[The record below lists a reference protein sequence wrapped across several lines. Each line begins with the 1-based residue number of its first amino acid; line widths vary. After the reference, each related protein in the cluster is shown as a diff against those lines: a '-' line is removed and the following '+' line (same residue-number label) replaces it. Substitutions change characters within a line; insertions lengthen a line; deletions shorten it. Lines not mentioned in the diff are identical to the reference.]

1 VNAPEDSVE
10 SLRGKRH
17 PSGPAPRG
25 NIARRSSLRAA
36 DFLKRW
42 AKGLTPTCP
51 HPTSRRVITGTILC
65 RAFPRRANVGHKLYT
80 VAWSRMLRPTRK
92 CGPCGFRWP
101 RHGRSSLKRWSGYS
115 HTKGRVMRTAR
126 DQDDPKSRL
135 EAPPM
140 QCPRCETRPLADL
153 YVRRDH
159 SPVPSPSL
167 VRSEKQRAPKCR
179 VQAFTSRTNH
189 LNCCRNN
196 TVNSHHLEYFGAS
209 PAGSGGMPVG

>member
-1 VNAPEDSVE
+1 
-10 SLRGKRH
+10 
-17 PSGPAPRG
+17 
-25 NIARRSSLRAA
+25 
-36 DFLKRW
+36 
-42 AKGLTPTCP
+42 
-51 HPTSRRVITGTILC
+51 
-65 RAFPRRANVGHKLYT
+65 
-80 VAWSRMLRPTRK
+80 
-92 CGPCGFRWP
+92 
-101 RHGRSSLKRWSGYS
+101 
-115 HTKGRVMRTAR
+115 VMRTAR

-209 PAGSGGMPVG
+209 PAGSGECQLAREPLPEVREPSGANALNRLAARASALLTICPAPATRYGYSPSI

>member
-1 VNAPEDSVE
+1 M
-10 SLRGKRH
+10 H
-17 PSGPAPRG
+17 APRSPTQALRPAG
-25 NIARRSSLRAA
+25 LSSGRKDYFMDRLSA
-36 DFLKRW
+36 
-42 AKGLTPTCP
+42 PSEC
-51 HPTSRRVITGTILC
+51 RVQ
-65 RAFPRRANVGHKLYT
+65 ALYA
-80 VAWSRMLRPTRK
+80 AWSRILRPTRK

-196 TVNSHHLEYFGAS
+196 TSIATTWSILGPAQRDRGNASWLES
-209 PAGSGGMPVG
+209 PFQRFANPPALTL

>member
-1 VNAPEDSVE
+1 
-10 SLRGKRH
+10 
-17 PSGPAPRG
+17 
-25 NIARRSSLRAA
+25 
-36 DFLKRW
+36 
-42 AKGLTPTCP
+42 
-51 HPTSRRVITGTILC
+51 
-65 RAFPRRANVGHKLYT
+65 
-80 VAWSRMLRPTRK
+80 MLRPTRK

-115 HTKGRVMRTAR
+115 RIEGRVMRMAR

-167 VRSEKQRAPKCR
+167 VRSEKHPIRRLPQGRSAAPQSLLRAPKCR

-189 LNCCRNN
+189 LSCCRNN
-196 TVNSHHLEYFGAS
+196 TVNSQHLEYFGPAQRDRGNARWLES
-209 PAGSGGMPVG
+209 PWGPPCATRSSPRGSHPLISRTSAGSNAVNCRPLEASRQVLRGPCLFE

>member
-1 VNAPEDSVE
+1 
-10 SLRGKRH
+10 
-17 PSGPAPRG
+17 
-25 NIARRSSLRAA
+25 
-36 DFLKRW
+36 
-42 AKGLTPTCP
+42 
-51 HPTSRRVITGTILC
+51 
-65 RAFPRRANVGHKLYT
+65 
-80 VAWSRMLRPTRK
+80 MLRPTRK

-196 TVNSHHLEYFGAS
+196 TVNSHQLEYFGAS
-209 PAGSGGMPVG
+209 PAGSGECPLAREPLAAPCAKTSKPQGLSPPVLPELRKPIRR